1 MNNSLKIFFSWALT
15 ILLLLSSGCS
25 SIMPGEEEE
34 LVPIKTIGVLPAQPS
49 HILQSEDATASEI
62 EKGIETLNL
71 LLTDYFSGYQNV
83 DLIDQSQLEGLSSA
97 DQGRPFYLARE
108 AGEQLNHDAV
118 LITLVKRFQARD
130 GSELAVIRPASVAFS
145 FRLLEVKKGQIIWS
159 ADFDQTQQ
167 PLFENILPKSRST
180 GAGFRWLSAEE
191 LAAAGLDKKLK
202 SSPYLERN

>member
-1 MNNSLKIFFSWALT
+1 
-15 ILLLLSSGCS
+15 
-25 SIMPGEEEE
+25 MPGEEEE

-49 HILQSEDATASEI
+49 HILQSEDATAAEI